1 MGIMTTDTRSTGA
14 RSLEPLETA
23 DCHGVI
29 GMDALLLGLHMILY
43 KMPYDLLFKPI
54 SIRSCYFDR
63 ALWSGS
69 FNLCGMRAP
78 MLVYAW
84 IQNVLS
90 MPL

>member
-14 RSLEPLETA
+14 LSSEPLETA

-54 SIRSCYFDR
+54 SLRNCYFDR
-63 ALWSGS
+63 ALWSG
-69 FNLCGMRAP
+69 P
-78 MLVYAW
+78 
-84 IQNVLS
+84 
-90 MPL
+90 